1 MRIIGHIVISASKG
15 IIQTDTGV
23 GDAQVFAMAASF
35 RTVHATNLGAVAVIE
50 QLCREA
56 GQHRSLGGFEY
67 ERRYAGTILSEVH
80 H

>member
-15 IIQTDTGV
+15 IIQTDTSV
-23 GDAQVFAMAASF
+23 GDAQIFTVATSF
-35 RTVHATNLGAVAVIE
+35 RAIHSTNLGAVAVIE
-50 QLCREA
+50 QFRGKA
-56 GQHRSLGGFEY
+56 GQHCSFGSFEY